1 MNIFKQITA
10 NNIIIKEYKFIKELA
25 MEAYLIENEGI
36 LKLDD
41 INFGDVNVLDA
52 EIALKQGRAGKDGR
66 IDILAKYG
74 SEYLAIVEL
83 KLNEINEDSLTQ
95 LKDYLNKKEQILE
108 MNNEYWDNENET
120 PKWIGVLVGTSINSE
135 LQNKLIQGYKYNDI
149 PIAGITLKRYRTES
163 NEIFVISDTYFKF
176 NYSNKDY
183 SKFMFNGK
191 EYNKSRLVENV
202 IKYYVETHPE
212 ITFSELKK
220 VFPDHLQG
228 TLGVFDS
235 VENAT
240 AIYNNSGY
248 KRHYINPEE
257 LITLKDVTISVTTQW
272 GRGNIDYFINC
283 AKNLKLKIELK

>member
-283 AKNLKLKIELK
+283 AKNLNLKIELK

>member
-1 MNIFKQITA
+1 
-10 NNIIIKEYKFIKELA
+10 